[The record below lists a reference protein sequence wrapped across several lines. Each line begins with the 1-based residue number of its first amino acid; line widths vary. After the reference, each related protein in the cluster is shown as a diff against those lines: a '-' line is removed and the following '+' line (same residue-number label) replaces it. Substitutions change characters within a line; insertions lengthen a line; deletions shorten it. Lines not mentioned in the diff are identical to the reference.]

1 LKKCYLLVIICLS
14 AFYGRAQE
22 NKPTVKKKNWLTEN
36 VKEKY
41 EVLKSD
47 HKTKE
52 GLYEAIYTGTNTV
65 IARGHYENDEKVGI
79 WYFWDIHERLI
90 EAFNYTNNRL
100 LSEEPV
106 NAVSRQYIW
115 YAFDQ
120 PLRDSDRITKPLR
133 IGGRC
138 FGYIPYLQIFRLSK
152 DYGNI
157 DLRFL
162 NATLEILVSPG
173 GRLADLKVHIIAPDN
188 SDNVTSFS
196 PNIFSE
202 KDKEFI
208 PATINGK
215 PVMSRIFLACQ
226 ITYDGTLDVE

>member
-1 LKKCYLLVIICLS
+1 LKKYCLLLIICLNT
-14 AFYGRAQE
+14 FYSQAQE
-22 NKPTVKKKNWLTEN
+22 RKEITKKKSWLTEN

-47 HKTKE
+47 NKIKK

-65 IARGHYENDEKVGI
+65 IARGHYEANEKVGI
-79 WYFWDIHERLI
+79 WYFWDIHARLV
-90 EAFNYTNNRL
+90 EAFDYTNNRL

-106 NAVSRQYIW
+106 NAISRQYIW

-120 PLRDSDRITKPLR
+120 KLRDSDRITKPLH

-138 FGYIPYLQIFRLSK
+138 YGYIPYLQIFHLTK
-152 DYGNI
+152 NYAGI

-196 PNIFSE
+196 PDIFSE
-202 KDKEFI
+202 RDKEFI

-226 ITYDGTLDVE
+226 ITYDGTLDVD